1 MMAWVG
7 ELRRSRARRQAEQVI
22 RGLNQRGLLVLAVC
36 IHGVYQRIYMDTAL
50 GVMVLTPRVAAL
62 HLKHIERR
70 EFERALAVR

>member
-1 MMAWVG
+1 MMAWIA
-7 ELRRSRARRQAEQVI
+7 EIQRAWARRQAERVI

-70 EFERALAVR
+70 EFERALSVR